1 MTMLPYDVYV
11 HPDFSYKPG
20 DWLATSSP
28 PSSTRTMKTLI
39 VVVAATLALT
49 AGTAAGVLGLVDAE
63 VVVRRLLARVGAG
76 KA

>member
-28 PSSTRTMKTLI
+28 PSSTRSMKTL
-39 VVVAATLALT
+39 VVAATVGIT
-49 AGTAAGVLGLVDAE
+49 AGAVGVLGLVDTE
-63 VVVRRLLARVGAG
+63 ELVRRVLVRVGAG